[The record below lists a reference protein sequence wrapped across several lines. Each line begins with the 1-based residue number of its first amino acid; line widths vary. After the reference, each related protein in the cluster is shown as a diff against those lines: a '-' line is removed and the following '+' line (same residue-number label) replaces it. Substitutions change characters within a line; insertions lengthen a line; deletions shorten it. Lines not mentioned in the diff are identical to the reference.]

1 MVEQSVAG
9 HLSLYVALFVAVAI
23 ALGIAGLLTPTNPHR
38 GEHPQV
44 EQRRPARYQIL
55 GVAILVP
62 LAIVALIPELALR
75 HVARSSVPYFFRSAQ
90 VKEVPVG
97 STILTYPFPQYPQ
110 NQAMAWQ
117 AVSGMRFK
125 EVGTYAILR
134 AAKRTGDISAK
145 FFAPNISTALSHLPG
160 TSHGSHHRPP
170 NPHGQTGGRYTY
182 VHIDIPHQRR
192 HNPGQ

>member
-1 MVEQSVAG
+1 MERHS
-9 HLSLYVALFVAVAI
+9 S
-23 ALGIAGLLTPTNPHR
+23 P
-38 GEHPQV
+38 
-44 EQRRPARYQIL
+44 RRYRIL

-62 LAIVALIPELALR
+62 LAIVALIPSWPYTAA
-75 HVARSSVPYFFRSAQ
+75 ARSSVPYFFRSAQ

-134 AAKRTGDISAK
+134 AANGRATFTAQYLPPTSVQRYHCQERFTGATTDPRIPTAKLVVDIRTYISTYHISAVIIQVSDPVVPGVSEVRAV
-145 FFAPNISTALSHLPG
+145 FNALWASRLCLAE
-160 TSHGSHHRPP
+160 SLSGS
-170 NPHGQTGGRYTY
+170 
-182 VHIDIPHQRR
+182 IP
-192 HNPGQ
+192 